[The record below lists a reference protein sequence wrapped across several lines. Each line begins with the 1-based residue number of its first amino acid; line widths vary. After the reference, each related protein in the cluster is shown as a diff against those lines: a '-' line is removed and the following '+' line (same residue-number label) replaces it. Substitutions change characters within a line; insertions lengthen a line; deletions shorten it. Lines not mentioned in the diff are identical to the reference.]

1 MNFFDN
7 LNLNKSDN
15 RFMHKLDERDIQILT
30 ILQEEGRITK
40 TALAD
45 KLNLSLTPSWDRLQ
59 RLEEA
64 GIIESYGARL
74 SSTFLSNFHLVITE
88 VELESHK
95 QGEFARFEEAIMDFD
110 EVLSCWSI
118 GGSLDYILRVL
129 VKDVIGYQD
138 FIKKVLNADIGLRR
152 YFSYAVLD
160 SIKHTDTVPG
170 GLIKQSDL
178 AK

>member
-1 MNFFDN
+1 MY
-7 LNLNKSDN
+7 
-15 RFMHKLDERDIQILT
+15 KLDERDIQILS

-45 KLNLSLTPSWDRLQ
+45 RLNLSLTPSWDRLQ

-74 SSTFLSNFHLVITE
+74 SSLFLKNFHLVITE

-95 QGEFARFEEAIMDFD
+95 EGEFARFEDAIMGFD
-110 EVLSCWSI
+110 EVLSCWSV
-118 GGSLDYILRVL
+118 GGGLDYILKVL
-129 VKDVIGYQD
+129 VKDVSDYQD
-138 FIKKVLNADIGLRR
+138 FLKRVLKANVGLRR

-160 SIKHTDTVPG
+160 KIKDTDVVPDS
-170 GLIKQSDL
+170 LIRRSGVVK
-178 AK
+178 

>member
-1 MNFFDN
+1 MY
-7 LNLNKSDN
+7 
-15 RFMHKLDERDIQILT
+15 KLDERDIQILS

-45 KLNLSLTPSWDRLQ
+45 RLNLSLTPSWDRLQ

-74 SSTFLSNFHLVITE
+74 SSLFLKNFHLVITE

-95 QGEFARFEEAIMDFD
+95 EGEFARFEDAIMGFD
-110 EVLSCWSI
+110 EVLSCWSV
-118 GGSLDYILRVL
+118 GGGLDYILKVL
-129 VKDVIGYQD
+129 VKDVSDYQD
-138 FIKKVLNADIGLRR
+138 FLKKVLRADIGLRR

-160 SIKHTDTVPG
+160 KIKDSEIVPDS
-170 GLIKQSDL
+170 LIRRSGVVK
-178 AK
+178 